1 VHSPFVFSFYNEVL
15 KREKSSAKIAKLKE
29 YYITNKEIVKKFDLG
44 AGTSLKTS
52 SVCEIF
58 RRISIPTKY
67 GRVLSNIT
75 EKFGAKYVIELGTSL
90 GMGTAYLC
98 EGGAKTVI
106 SLEGNPYILEIAQSQ
121 LNPLFP
127 QATFLQ
133 GDFKET
139 LPIAL
144 GKMPQ
149 VDLIYFDGNHRKIPT
164 LEYFEMSLP
173 FIHNQSI
180 FIFDDIYWSREMTEA
195 WEIIKSSQKV
205 TLTID
210 LYRMGIVFFDPAIR
224 EKQDF
229 WLRF

>member
-1 VHSPFVFSFYNEVL
+1 
-15 KREKSSAKIAKLKE
+15 
-29 YYITNKEIVKKFDLG
+29 
-44 AGTSLKTS
+44 
-52 SVCEIF
+52 
-58 RRISIPTKY
+58 
-67 GRVLSNIT
+67 
-75 EKFGAKYVIELGTSL
+75 
-90 GMGTAYLC
+90 MGTAYLC